1 MRSQILTMKNSSQ
14 SEQSKYNILVNE
26 LIRRFE
32 VMDDEIDTT
41 EKIEVVDHYTQQLI
55 NSGYN
60 GEQVRDIIESGLKG
74 MKKRREERKK
84 ARGSRF
90 RSAEETIEERT
101 TKKLIESTTWYKD
114 REQEEE
120 DPEDKMKRRNDK
132 ENSWSGERKVNKK
145 RKRVTEIEV
154 EGKKKIMSV
163 VFVPHTYK
171 SELAKR
177 LRERLEKLEKL
188 GSLKLK
194 VVEKTGEKLV
204 DLLHRSDAWSD
215 MDCSREDCLICGS
228 AGEKERKGNARE
240 ET

>member
-1 MRSQILTMKNSSQ
+1 
-14 SEQSKYNILVNE
+14 
-26 LIRRFE
+26 
-32 VMDDEIDTT
+32 MDDEIDTT

-74 MKKRREERKK
+74 MKRREERKK
-84 ARGSRF
+84 ARESRF

-101 TKKLIESTTWYKD
+101 TKNLIESTTWYKD

-132 ENSWSGERKVNKK
+132 ENSRSGKSKVNKK

-194 VVEKTGEKLV
+194 VVEKN
-204 DLLHRSDAWSD
+204 R
-215 MDCSREDCLICGS
+215 
-228 AGEKERKGNARE
+228 RKISGFIA
-240 ET
+240 